1 VLILFMV
8 SLFMQTGCGEKIKPG
23 EQRVERPLVTG
34 VGTEQVALTK
44 ETFYYEASG
53 TVAAKN
59 TALVSA
65 KVMGEVRDIRAALSD
80 RVRKGDVLLVI
91 HSPDI
96 EARAAAAQEAA
107 GEAGQGLMVAK
118 EQMEQDQEKARLFEK
133 RDELRERLEAI
144 KRDYRKGLD
153 ADAEERAIQLEN
165 AEVLDAIARATEEEL
180 QRIEKRLSD
189 LA

>member
-1 VLILFMV
+1 MR
-8 SLFMQTGCGEKIKPG
+8 M
-23 EQRVERPLVTG
+23 LVPCDNRC
-34 VGTEQVALTK
+34 Q
-44 ETFYYEASG
+44 EASSVG
-53 TVAAKN
+53 YWCF
-59 TALVSA
+59 S
-65 KVMGEVRDIRAALSD
+65 
-80 RVRKGDVLLVI
+80 
-91 HSPDI
+91 
-96 EARAAAAQEAA
+96 EARQYFQTIAEAKSR
-107 GEAGQGLMVAK
+107 GGRSDYRFFDKRRLIHDYFNGQGLMVAK

>member
-1 VLILFMV
+1 M
-8 SLFMQTGCGEKIKPG
+8 
-23 EQRVERPLVTG
+23 
-34 VGTEQVALTK
+34 
-44 ETFYYEASG
+44 
-53 TVAAKN
+53 
-59 TALVSA
+59 
-65 KVMGEVRDIRAALSD
+65 
-80 RVRKGDVLLVI
+80 
-91 HSPDI
+91 
-96 EARAAAAQEAA
+96 
-107 GEAGQGLMVAK
+107 AK